1 MHHGPSRAS
10 ERPPLPPGF
19 WTLWT
24 TVAIDLIGFG
34 IVVPIL
40 GRYAERF
47 GASGLQVGLLFA
59 AFSLAQLV
67 FSPIL
72 GRLSDRVGRKPVIV
86 VSLVGTAIASVITG
100 AASALW
106 MLFLGRVI
114 DGASGA
120 SVAVAQAAVSDLA
133 PPQERARLL
142 GLLGAAF
149 GVGFVVGPALGG
161 LAALGGP
168 HVPFYL
174 AAVIAGANAIAA
186 AVRLPETRQRT
197 DHPREV
203 SRAAAGPR
211 SAALVRLAVVGF
223 VSVFAFAGFEATF
236 SLFGAER
243 FDLTEGS
250 TAFVF
255 LGVGLVTVLVQG
267 MLIGPLTARFGS
279 GRLLRS
285 GLTLT
290 GIGLV
295 VLAGSTTWALLAVAL
310 GLLAVGQ
317 GLASPSIASLVL
329 SSAGDERRGEAL
341 GFQQSAYA
349 FARVGGPVVAGA
361 LFDAVG
367 IPAPYLVA
375 AGLCGVSLA
384 LLVLWH
390 PDRTPGRDDGART
403 PPDVTMTGT

>member
-1 MHHGPSRAS
+1 VHHGSSRSS

-24 TVAIDLIGFG
+24 TVAIDLVGFG

-47 GASGLQVGLLFA
+47 GANGLQVGLLFA

-86 VSLVGTAIASVITG
+86 VSLVGTAIGSVVTG

-186 AVRLPETRQRT
+186 AVRLPETRRPT
-197 DHPREV
+197 PHPRPAT
-203 SRAAAGPR
+203 RRAAGPR
-211 SAALVRLAVVGF
+211 SAMLVRLAVVGF

-255 LGVGLVTVLVQG
+255 LGVGLVTVVVQG

-279 GRLLRS
+279 GRLLRA
-285 GLTLT
+285 GLALT
-290 GIGLV
+290 GLGLV
-295 VLAGSTTWALLAVAL
+295 VLAGATTWALLAVSL

-317 GLASPSIASLVL
+317 GLASPSIASLVV

-361 LFDAVG
+361 LFDVVG
-367 IPAPYLVA
+367 IPAPYLLA

-390 PDRTPGRDDGART
+390 PDRTPGRDDGYRT